1 MSIGISKT
9 TLRLAVISIL
19 ATGFIHTIE
28 APDAFHEASYKGW
41 LFCLNGLGALL
52 AALGIYLN
60 KKTWGWNLGFLI
72 AALSIILYVISRTA
86 GLPNIPAEPDEWFE
100 PLGVAAL
107 LAEGIFIVMFARASR
122 PARYK

>member
-41 LFCLNGLGALL
+41 LFC
-52 AALGIYLN
+52 LN